1 MKQRSLVNSKP
12 WVPIPPESMLD
23 DDNYLAE
30 QQLKQDMAR
39 GRPPKQVLEPTTQDL
54 DDVVGFVNESRVK
67 GIKKGPATATGAGK
81 RKRPPSAED
90 VIEEKSRKRR
100 IAGREDNVTE
110 SRGAGKAIPRKL
122 PRPSQPPRHMI
133 QTVPAVKKKE
143 NDVYD
148 CSHATEPVK
157 NTAVNVQIPN
167 NTSRQNSAGRSA
179 KGTKNTHSTTET
191 TVLAEGHSSAILNG
205 RANVTEKSGRG
216 RSKTKTTSKSSG
228 TKSKASRKDD
238 ATLKGTDAALEGI
251 DADGEQLN
259 RGLGERRDDVDMTES
274 SHVQTEDDDEDDRPS
289 FDLLGFETDWEK
301 ILKAAH
307 SVGGSNLPKN
317 QMPTLQTETI
327 KALISKVI
335 EARTLYQNR
344 PYDQPMDDLHELLI
358 TIEDR
363 IKHDSISEAKAFNKK
378 SLMVRDIYA
387 RAIPALVF
395 LLQSAFSFHTLHPK
409 GLRRY
414 EALQD
419 IVRVQEA
426 IICLSMK
433 AKFWKA
439 RPNTEKPIVKPTT
452 GTILPYT
459 RQMKNLFE
467 IELVEQRR
475 KWKISQNA
483 SKSARSE
490 EEPLGYSQKQREV
503 STTETNKRFARGFP
517 HIQRAREIFRGSRKP
532 IGSLGLQFSQENDV
546 LRHSTHWNA
555 EEEKELMRQLQFGYE
570 KDQSGRCFE
579 RSLYPCSCLTAFI
592 AEVRYLAILNTQL
605 LQNKLPERIREKAL
619 ELKPF
624 LKEEYGAC
632 DWIESI
638 L

>member
-12 WVPIPPESMLD
+12 WVLIPPESMPD
-23 DDNYLAE
+23 DDNHLAE

-39 GRPPKQVLEPTTQDL
+39 GRPPKQVLEPITPQDSA
-54 DDVVGFVNESRVK
+54 DVVEYLNEVAVK

-81 RKRPPSAED
+81 RKRGQSAED
-90 VIEEKSRKRR
+90 ITEEKSRKRR

-110 SRGAGKAIPRKL
+110 SRGAEKTIPRKL
-122 PRPSQPPRHMI
+122 PRPSQAIRPMI
-133 QTVPAVKKKE
+133 QTAPAVKKQKNE
-143 NDVYD
+143 VYD
-148 CSHATEPVK
+148 VSHPTEPLK
-157 NTAVNVQIPN
+157 NTAVTVQVLKD
-167 NTSRQNSAGRSA
+167 TSRQNGARGSA
-179 KGTKNTHSTTET
+179 KGTKKPHLTTET
-191 TVLAEGHSSAILNG
+191 AVLAEGHSSAILNG

-216 RSKTKTTSKSSG
+216 RPKTKTTSKSSEIK
-228 TKSKASRKDD
+228 TNASRKDD
-238 ATLKGTDAALEGI
+238 ATLEGTG
-251 DADGEQLN
+251 ADEEQLDL
-259 RGLGERRDDVDMTES
+259 GLGELRDDVDMTES
-274 SHVQTEDDDEDDRPS
+274 FHLQTDDDDENDQRS
-289 FDLLGFETDWEK
+289 FDLLGFEMDWEK

-307 SVGGSNLPKN
+307 LVGGSKLPKN
-317 QMPTLQTETI
+317 QMPNLQTETI
-327 KALISKVI
+327 KVLISEVI

-344 PYDQPMDDLHELLI
+344 PYDKPMDDLHELLS

-378 SLMVRDIYA
+378 SQMVRDIYA

-395 LLQSAFSFHTLHPK
+395 LLESAFSFHALHPK

-419 IVRVQEA
+419 IVRVQEV

-433 AKFWKA
+433 AKMWKA
-439 RPNTEKPIVKPTT
+439 RPNIDKPIIKPTN

-459 RQMKNLFE
+459 REMKKVFE
-467 IELVEQRR
+467 IELKEQKRR
-475 KWKISQNA
+475 WKISQNA
-483 SKSARSE
+483 SRTARSE
-490 EEPLGYSQKQREV
+490 EELVEYSQKQREV

-532 IGSLGLQFSQENDV
+532 IGSLGLQSFQENDV
-546 LRHSTHWNA
+546 PRHSTYWNA
-555 EEEKELMRQLQFGYE
+555 EEEKELIKQLQFGYAR
-570 KDQSGRCFE
+570 DQSGRCFE
-579 RSLYPCSCLTAFI
+579 QSLYLHASLTTFI
-592 AEVRYLAILNTQL
+592 AEVRYLTVLNTRL

-624 LKEEYGAC
+624 LKEEYGAR